1 MRGRSDE
8 VQKKRLVTGLV
19 CAALVLGFLY
29 VYQGSIFGSQSSGA
43 SALEYG
49 SKSLRK
55 FGWGGDEDADDT
67 TSKFSLEDGDDGI
80 VPKSFPVSLSMPLLC
95 IVNG

>member
-8 VQKKRLVTGLV
+8 VQMKRLVTALV
-19 CAALVLGFLY
+19 GIALVLGFLF
-29 VYQGSIFGSQSSGA
+29 VYKGSIFNSESSRT

-55 FGWGGDEDADDT
+55 LVWGGDEDADETSSKLSQEDVDDT
-67 TSKFSLEDGDDGI
+67 I
-80 VPKSFPVSLSMPLLC
+80 MVKSFPVSILS
-95 IVNG
+95 NF